1 MNRTLLLLNA
11 LALVALIGLVL
22 QPQASTVSSMPR
34 APAMAAKLAVFGDPA
49 TNATVSQQTPSVP
62 VVAIS
67 ERLSF

>member
-49 TNATVSQQTPSVP
+49 TTATVSQQKNGLP
-62 VVAIS
+62 VMAVG